1 MASHGPNGVTNDEL
15 KDAKTY
21 LTGAY
26 PLQFTGSTR
35 IARML
40 VGIQLAELGIDYV
53 KSRNAF
59 INAVSRD
66 DIARVAKK
74 LLDANRLVTVVVGR
88 PEGLPATR

>member
-1 MASHGPNGVTNDEL
+1 
-15 KDAKTY
+15 
-21 LTGAY
+21 
-26 PLQFTGSTR
+26 
-35 IARML
+35 ML

-59 INAVSRD
+59 INAVTRD

>member
-1 MASHGPNGVTNDEL
+1 
-15 KDAKTY
+15 
-21 LTGAY
+21 
-26 PLQFTGSTR
+26 
-35 IARML
+35 ML

-59 INAVSRD
+59 INAVTHD

-74 LLDANRLVTVVVGR
+74 LLDAKRLVTIVVGR